1 MKLLRYLLVWVA
13 LALCS
18 CSLFVA
24 GTSEEENTVAN
35 LPCVDV
41 GVDSLSSSSQAAQK
55 VEWSTTSGIGDKG
68 DVDVT
73 PVTPSS
79 SNSAVESSSAAVV
92 NPPMSNT
99 SGNADVLSSTSVSPK
114 SSETNSSSPSE
125 DGPSGDGDSKGG
137 NAGWGCGVN
146 AAGLGFGGT
155 TSGNDDSLEI
165 YDAIYD
171 SPVNARVA
179 KLVADGK
186 NEDEAQTLALS
197 EIYKVFGINDVE
209 AVSKMTMHSY
219 TVKRTVGYLLVGMGA
234 ARSAFEATF
243 VASGDADESELCW
256 IYEGSFYSR
265 LGLAV
270 SRIAPSGC
278 VIDEIFVSEPGLI
291 LEGIWR
297 RCGNLPACT
306 EDMQDSMVQI
316 EATAS
321 KPVETLVCKNSSW
334 KKASL
339 MDLETAS
346 HPCTK
351 NGERLASDSLSYVTY
366 VCHEG
371 EWYTSEDGTEIL
383 PVEYF
388 LNPDIDYGTFTD
400 PRDGQV
406 YKTTQFNGKT
416 WLAQNINY
424 YDKDDTLFVN
434 SSMCLS
440 DADKGSGDKGWTCE
454 KNGRYYR
461 ENAAHKACPE
471 GWRLPSKA
479 DWNDVKNMD
488 YTESTQYM
496 PKLFSKISSVR
507 NASDEFGLSLREQTL
522 IDAYG
527 WYQAGVN
534 YAYFWLEESVFAA
547 VSSTRIEF
555 WEKDTREYGQ
565 FVPVRCVKD

>member
-1 MKLLRYLLVWVA
+1 MKLLRCLFVWAV
-13 LALCS
+13 LMLCS
-18 CSLFVA
+18 CSMFMA
-24 GTSEEENTVAN
+24 GTSEEENTVAD
-35 LPCVDV
+35 LPCADV
-41 GVDSLSSSSQAAQK
+41 GVDSLSSSSQTAQK
-55 VEWSTTSGIGDKG
+55 VESSTTSGIGDKG

-99 SGNADVLSSTSVSPK
+99 SGND
-114 SSETNSSSPSE
+114 EI
-125 DGPSGDGDSKGG
+125 DS
-137 NAGWGCGVN
+137 NVGWGCGVN
-146 AAGLGFGGT
+146 AAEFGFGGIIG
-155 TSGNDDSLEI
+155 GNNDSLEI

-171 SPVNARVA
+171 SLIEARVA

-186 NEDEAQTLALS
+186 AEGVAQTQAIS
-197 EIYKVFGINDVE
+197 EIYKVFGINEVE
-209 AVSKMTMHSY
+209 AVSEMTMHSH
-219 TVKRTVGYLLVGMGA
+219 TVKRTVGYLLAGMEA
-234 ARSAFEATF
+234 ARSAFEAAF
-243 VASGDADESELCW
+243 IASGEADESEMCW

-270 SRIAPSGC
+270 SRVVPSGC
-278 VIDEIFVSEPGLI
+278 VIDGLYVSEPRLI
-291 LEGIWR
+291 LESIWR

-306 EDMQDSMVQI
+306 GDMQDSMVQI

-351 NGERLASDSLSYVTY
+351 NGERLASDSLSYITY

-371 EWYTSEDGTEIL
+371 EWYTSDDNTEKF
-383 PVEYF
+383 PTEYF
-388 LNPDIDYGTFTD
+388 LNPDIEYGSFTD
-400 PRDGQV
+400 PRDGQS

-424 YDKDDTLFVN
+424 YDETDTAFVN
-434 SSMCLS
+434 SSMCL
-440 DADKGSGDKGWTCE
+440 DEADLGGGDKEWTCE

-488 YTESTQYM
+488 YTESTKYM
-496 PKLFSKISSVR
+496 PKLFSKISGVW

-527 WYQAGVN
+527 WYQVGVN

-547 VSSTRIEF
+547 VSATGISFR
-555 WEKDTREYGQ
+555 EKDTREYGQ

>member
-1 MKLLRYLLVWVA
+1 M
-13 LALCS
+13 LCS
-18 CSLFVA
+18 CSVFVA
-24 GTSEEENTVAN
+24 GTSEEEKTVAAQT
-35 LPCVDV
+35 V
-41 GVDSLSSSSQAAQK
+41 GVEVVDSLSSSSQTAQK
-55 VEWSTTSGIGDKG
+55 VESSTTSGIGDKG

-99 SGNADVLSSTSVSPK
+99 SGND
-114 SSETNSSSPSE
+114 EI
-125 DGPSGDGDSKGG
+125 DS
-137 NAGWGCGVN
+137 NVGWGCGVN
-146 AAGLGFGGT
+146 VAEFGFGGIIG
-155 TSGNDDSLEI
+155 GNNDSLEI

-171 SPVNARVA
+171 SLIEARVA

-186 NEDEAQTLALS
+186 AEGVVQTQAIS
-197 EIYKVFGINDVE
+197 EIYKVFGINEVE
-209 AVSKMTMHSY
+209 AVSEMTMHSH
-219 TVKRTVGYLLVGMGA
+219 TVKRTVGYLLAGMEA
-234 ARSAFEATF
+234 ARSAFEAAF
-243 VASGDADESELCW
+243 IASGEADESEMCW

-270 SRIAPSGC
+270 SRVVPSGC
-278 VIDEIFVSEPGLI
+278 VIDGLYVSEPRLI
-291 LEGIWR
+291 LESIWR

-306 EDMQDSMVQI
+306 GDMQDSMVQI

-334 KKASL
+334 TQPSL

-371 EWYTSEDGTEIL
+371 EWYTSDDNTEKF
-383 PVEYF
+383 PTEYF
-388 LNPDIDYGTFTD
+388 LNPDIEYGSFTD
-400 PRDGQV
+400 PRDGQS

-424 YDKDDTLFVN
+424 YDKNDTAFVN
-434 SSMCLS
+434 SSMCL
-440 DADKGSGDKGWTCE
+440 DEADLGGGDKEWTCE

-488 YTESTQYM
+488 YTESTKYM
-496 PKLFSKISSVR
+496 PKLFSKISGVW

-527 WYQAGVN
+527 WYQVGVN

-547 VSSTRIEF
+547 VSATGISFR
-555 WEKDTREYGQ
+555 EKDTREYGQ

>member
-1 MKLLRYLLVWVA
+1 MKLLRCLFVWAV
-13 LALCS
+13 LMLCS
-18 CSLFVA
+18 CSMFMA

-79 SNSAVESSSAAVV
+79 SNSAVESSSAAAV

-99 SGNADVLSSTSVSPK
+99 SGND
-114 SSETNSSSPSE
+114 EI
-125 DGPSGDGDSKGG
+125 DS
-137 NAGWGCGVN
+137 NVGWGCGVN
-146 AAGLGFGGT
+146 AAEFGFGGIIG
-155 TSGNDDSLEI
+155 GNNDSLEI

-171 SPVNARVA
+171 SLIEARVA

-234 ARSAFEATF
+234 ARSAFEAAF

-371 EWYTSEDGTEIL
+371 EWYTSDDDTEKF
-383 PVEYF
+383 PTEYF
-388 LNPDIDYGTFTD
+388 LNPDIEYGTFTD
-400 PRDGQV
+400 PRDGQS

-424 YDKDDTLFVN
+424 YDETDTAFVN
-434 SSMCLS
+434 SSMCL
-440 DADKGSGDKGWTCE
+440 DEADLGGGDKEWTCE

-461 ENAAHKACPE
+461 ENAAYKACPE

-479 DWNDVKNMD
+479 DWSEVQNMV
-488 YTESTQYM
+488 YEEAIKYM
-496 PKLFSKISSVR
+496 PKLFSKISGVR

-527 WYQAGVN
+527 WYQSGVN
-534 YAYFWLEESVFAA
+534 YAYFWLDGSEFAA